1 MPGQSVAH
9 SGQDFPVIS
18 WPELFFSPSG
28 KEKPAFPLPP
38 VEGYEKYVSL
48 WHKNKIYMN
57 QYNDSSEVE
66 HIIDNTIESHIED
79 IAIRFAEYLNW
90 KPSNEDN
97 SQTQASEN
105 TDNRQQ

>member
-1 MPGQSVAH
+1 
-9 SGQDFPVIS
+9 
-18 WPELFFSPSG
+18 
-28 KEKPAFPLPP
+28 
-38 VEGYEKYVSL
+38 
-48 WHKNKIYMN
+48 MN

>member
-1 MPGQSVAH
+1 
-9 SGQDFPVIS
+9 
-18 WPELFFSPSG
+18 
-28 KEKPAFPLPP
+28 
-38 VEGYEKYVSL
+38 
-48 WHKNKIYMN
+48 MN

-79 IAIRFAEYLNW
+79 IAIRFSEYLSW
-90 KPSNEDN
+90 KPFNEDN